1 MKDLNEPIHLCPI
14 CTCIE
19 MEFLERIPNKTSMRT
34 RRFKC
39 PVCDHVEMYLMSGP
53 HDVSRQ
59 QDRLDIVK
67 IQKDREY
74 KKRKNLL

>member
-1 MKDLNEPIHLCPI
+1 MKNKEPIHLCPI

-19 MEFLERIPNKTSMRT
+19 MVFVERVPNKTPMRT

-53 HDVSRQ
+53 HDADRQ
-59 QDRLDIVK
+59 QDRRDIAK
-67 IQKDREY
+67 AQKEYQY
-74 KKRKNLL
+74 KKRKDLF